1 MCDRITEVKLVSA
14 ATVTSGVFKAEGQR
28 GKEGRDC
35 RIKVLPGQAHSTVTD
50 HYAVSVM
57 CERFDDLQTSRAT
70 EMILVEEC

>member
-1 MCDRITEVKLVSA
+1 MRRVSV

-35 RIKVLPGQAHSTVTD
+35 RTKVLPGQAHSTVTD

-57 CERFDDLQTSRAT
+57 CERFDDLQKSRAT
-70 EMILVEEC
+70 AMLLVEECC